1 MLHLHKLIHAV
12 YADYARSLK
21 LLGFKE
27 GAALFA
33 SKAGESGKE
42 LLTELKQPKEEVT
55 QEWEFRVCEVLWQTG
70 IPLGDENTL
79 FSWITVIADLCDLSK
94 YC

>member
-1 MLHLHKLIHAV
+1 MLHLHKLIQSV

-42 LLTELKQPKEEVT
+42 LLTELKGEGGDDPGVKIPCF
-55 QEWEFRVCEVLWQTG
+55 WGFLAGWDPTG
-70 IPLGDENTL
+70 EDTF
-79 FSWITVIADLCDLSK
+79 FSWITVVADLCDLSK

>member
-55 QEWEFRVCEVLWQTG
+55 QE
-70 IPLGDENTL
+70 
-79 FSWITVIADLCDLSK
+79 
-94 YC
+94 

>member
-1 MLHLHKLIHAV
+1 MLRLHKLIHAV

-42 LLTELKQPKEEVT
+42 LLTELKEPKEEVT
-55 QEWEFRVCEVLWQTG
+55 QEWEFHVCEVVWHTG
-70 IPLGDENTL
+70 IPLGENTL
-79 FSWITVIADLCDLSK
+79 YSWITVMADLCDLSK
-94 YC
+94 CC